1 MRLLAGNRSVAVLV
15 VICLA
20 ALGAVS
26 ASSASAAG
34 TSSSSAVVLPVA
46 PIGHAG
52 RWITDG
58 DGRVLVVSGVNMVNK
73 ITPYTPAADGF
84 DSTDGTFL
92 ADNGLSAVRIGVLW
106 EALEPSPGVFNDAY
120 LASIEQT
127 VDMLGSEGIVSLL
140 DFHQDMYN
148 EEFQGE
154 GEPAWSIDD
163 NDDVLFPLLGF
174 SANYFLLPA
183 LQATYDNFW
192 DNATV
197 DGEGLWDWYS
207 GAVAHVAAYFDNNPY
222 VLGYDLFNEP
232 SPGSD
237 IYSCLLATDGCP
249 SDDAVLTKFYT
260 TVTDAVR
267 QVNTKSLLFDEPW
280 LTFDTGTPSSLGSTG
295 DSETGF
301 SFHDYCPFDAV
312 STELDFACP
321 SYNSSVFT
329 NADDV
334 SDNTGDAL
342 LMTEFGATDD
352 ASILSDVVA
361 DAASAKVGWLEWAFC
376 YCDDPTTSSTSEG
389 LVSDVADPSGSVNT
403 SMLDALAVP
412 HPDLV
417 SGTPES
423 YGYDTSTSVFSLT
436 YSTERADDTGAFAAG
451 SVTSVSVPSVQY
463 PSGYAVSVTGG
474 EVVSTGGVLE
484 VASCS
489 GATSVSVTVSPGTG
503 TSGSCL
509 ARSM

>member
-1 MRLLAGNRSVAVLV
+1 MRLLGGNRGVAVLV
-15 VICLA
+15 VTCLA

-26 ASSASAAG
+26 ASSASPASAASA
-34 TSSSSAVVLPVA
+34 TSSVVLPAA

-52 RWITDG
+52 RWITDA

-73 ITPYTPAADGF
+73 LTPYTPAADGF
-84 DSTDGTFL
+84 GDADGQFL
-92 ADNGLSAVRIGVLW
+92 ANNGLSAVRVGVLW
-106 EALEPSPGVFNDAY
+106 EALEPEPGVFNDSY

-127 VDMLGSEGIVSLL
+127 VDMLGSHGIVSLL

-154 GEPAWSIDD
+154 GEPAWAIDD
-163 NDDVLFPLLGF
+163 NNDIVFPLLGF
-174 SANYFLLPA
+174 STNYFLLPA
-183 LQATYDNFW
+183 LQATYNNFW
-192 DNATV
+192 ANATV
-197 DGEGLWDWYS
+197 DGKGLWNWYS
-207 GAVAHVAAYFDNNPY
+207 GAVAHVAGYFDSNPY

-237 IYSCLLATDGCP
+237 IYGCLISSDGCP
-249 SDDAVLTKFYT
+249 SDDATLTKFYT

-267 QVNTKSLLFDEPW
+267 QVNTTSLLFDEPW

-301 SFHDYCPFDAV
+301 SFHDYCPFDAI
-312 STELDFACP
+312 STVLDFACP
-321 SYNSSVFT
+321 SYNSSVFN

-334 SDNTGDAL
+334 SSNTDDAL

-352 ASILSDVVA
+352 ASILSEVVA

-376 YCDDPTTSSTSEG
+376 DCGDPTTSSSSEG
-389 LVSDVADPSGSVNT
+389 LVSDPSDPTGTVNT

-423 YGYDTSTSVFSLT
+423 YGYDTSTSVFTLT
-436 YSTERADDTGAFAAG
+436 YSTERANGTGRFASG
-451 SVTSVSVPSVQY
+451 SVTSVSVPAVQY
-463 PSGYAVSVTGG
+463 PSGYQVAVTGG
-474 EVVSTGGVLE
+474 SVVSAGGVLE
-484 VASCS
+484 VASCP
-489 GATSVSVTVSPGTG
+489 GVTSVSVTVSPGSG
-503 TSGSCL
+503 TSGSC
-509 ARSM
+509 